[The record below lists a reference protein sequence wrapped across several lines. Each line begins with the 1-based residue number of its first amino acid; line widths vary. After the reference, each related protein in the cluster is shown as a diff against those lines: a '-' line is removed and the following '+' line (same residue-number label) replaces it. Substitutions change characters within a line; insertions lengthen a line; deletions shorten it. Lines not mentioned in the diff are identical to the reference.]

1 MTVTD
6 AVLELEKV
14 LHARDED
21 DTMTVV
27 GLGHTAQ
34 VGKDT
39 AAQILI
45 EQLGFTRISIADQIR
60 LFMEEINP
68 MIEGDGEF
76 SVRVR
81 DALEAEEKRGST
93 RAEAWEEIRREY
105 REVRP
110 LQQEIGRVVRS
121 TFGIDSW
128 TDVLKR
134 RMVTSFDMG
143 NRFVMTDV
151 RFPSEVD
158 FVRSFQGPVIKIF
171 RPGVEPLN
179 HETDQALATYT
190 GWDAVLCNNGSVS
203 DIQNELINSIG
214 YFYAED
220 DWTEQ

>member
-1 MTVTD
+1 
-6 AVLELEKV
+6 
-14 LHARDED
+14 
-21 DTMTVV
+21 MTVV

-68 MIEGDGEF
+68 IIGRSGPGP
-76 SVRVR
+76 VRVM
-81 DALEAEEKRGST
+81 DALEYEETIGFSRM
-93 RAEAWEEIRREY
+93 EAWELIRKKY
-105 REVRP
+105 PEVRT

-121 TFGIDSW
+121 TFGVESW

-134 RMVTSFDMG
+134 RMVTSIDTG
-143 NRFVMTDV
+143 RFVMTDV

-158 FVRSFQGPVIKIF
+158 FIRAFQGPVIKIF
-171 RPGVEPLN
+171 RPGVEPLD
-179 HETDQALATYT
+179 HETDRALAEYT
-190 GWDAVLCNNGSVS
+190 GWDAVLCNSGSVP